1 MMKRNRKLDEREK
14 KISSEAMAVSF
25 VVGVLYEIII
35 LIYKLL
41 KIGSVKS
48 VITEISILAVMIFVA
63 FCFYLASRQHVDK
76 EKDIK
81 SKRSKKFILDERQK
95 EHLALSFAG
104 GAFSGYFYTL
114 FVIIFKFIG
123 DRNFRNSY
131 FDIGL
136 LIVMFMAICIY
147 NIKKKEFDLPK
158 TITGKILPTGNAF
171 EEKKARYKHYIWD
184 SLITTIIFIPID
196 FVDERKIFIVQSQIL
211 NFFILVFIRFIMFF
225 LINLIFG
232 EYNVKKYNEYY
243 DKLFDEN

>member
-1 MMKRNRKLDEREK
+1 MSGKRELDEREK
-14 KISSEAMAVSF
+14 KLLDEAKAISF
-25 VVGVLYEIII
+25 VVGVLYEIIV

-41 KIGSVKS
+41 KTGSVKS
-48 VITEISILAVMIFVA
+48 VITEISILAVM
-63 FCFYLASRQHVDK
+63 FCGALYFYIATNQHVDK
-76 EKDIK
+76 EKGTK
-81 SKRSKKFILDERQK
+81 SKRSMKLILDERQK
-95 EHLALSFAG
+95 EHISMSFAG
-104 GAFSGYFYTL
+104 GTFFGYLYTL
-114 FVIIFKFIG
+114 FVVLYKFFKDKRFT
-123 DRNFRNSY
+123 NSY

-136 LIVMFMAICIY
+136 LIVMYITIY
-147 NIKKKEFDLPK
+147 IYHIKKKEFDLPK